1 MHFEIGDDVR
11 YLESRQMIQ
20 TALDDGMDHYQ
31 EVEPNHSL
39 DRWRD
44 MDYDR
49 LFGELRDHVE
59 EARGVSLG
67 KRAYELRNVLVL
79 AAICLAKVTNP
90 HANIR

>member
-11 YLESRQMIQ
+11 YLESRQMVQ
-20 TALDDGMDHYQ
+20 AALNDAMDWY
-31 EVEPNHSL
+31 EESEPRHSL

-44 MDYDR
+44 MDYDH

-59 EARGVSLG
+59 EARGVPLG

-79 AAICLAKVTNP
+79 AAICLAKAANP
-90 HANIR
+90 HAS